1 MSSTYCNEAWKTVH
15 YDHRGKLGPCCTYR
29 GARDE
34 SLESVKDYLN
44 SSWLTELK
52 RKMING
58 ERDAGCKNC
67 WAKEDRGEDSQ
78 RIQQNK
84 IDGMLTET
92 NIQRVYLSFG
102 NICNKNCNICRPARS
117 SVIAKEYKSFDST
130 HEIYKIDPEP
140 GLSARDKDYSGVYL
154 DNWEN
159 YIEALE
165 QADTIVFDGG
175 EPFSAKQSTKI
186 LQALIDKDMTDK
198 TIKCSTNGTAD
209 ATHYELLSK
218 FKKVDFGIS
227 IDGVNDLYS
236 LVRSPH
242 DWSWWEKQHALMA
255 EQTNTVWV
263 YLAVVHCL
271 NVHQIPQMIRYFC
284 ENNSNTDM
292 RFSFSTIIT
301 RPYLGTHIAPNNVIE
316 DTIVELK
323 HMLIL
328 DEYNFTNNEKSNI
341 NNVVTHLVYSLKNKS
356 KKDEENFKKFVDIFG
371 PVKKL
376 DYQSYLPWRIK

>member
-1 MSSTYCNEAWKTVH
+1 
-15 YDHRGKLGPCCTYR
+15 
-29 GARDE
+29 
-34 SLESVKDYLN
+34 
-44 SSWLTELK
+44 
-52 RKMING
+52 
-58 ERDAGCKNC
+58 
-67 WAKEDRGEDSQ
+67 
-78 RIQQNK
+78 
-84 IDGMLTET
+84 
-92 NIQRVYLSFG
+92 
-102 NICNKNCNICRPARS
+102 
-117 SVIAKEYKSFDST
+117 
-130 HEIYKIDPEP
+130 
-140 GLSARDKDYSGVYL
+140 
-154 DNWEN
+154 
-159 YIEALE
+159 
-165 QADTIVFDGG
+165 
-175 EPFSAKQSTKI
+175 
-186 LQALIDKDMTDK
+186 
-198 TIKCSTNGTAD
+198 
-209 ATHYELLSK
+209 
-218 FKKVDFGIS
+218 
-227 IDGVNDLYS
+227 
-236 LVRSPH
+236 
-242 DWSWWEKQHALMA
+242 MA

-376 DYQSYLPWRIK
+376 DYQSYLPWSIK